1 MAYENTNGQR
11 RAKEE
16 RKEEVI
22 KAQTPGP
29 KTAEPFRQEASD
41 KKLKIQ
47 VRESTGNT
55 EGDVVIQ

>member
-1 MAYENTNGQR
+1 MAYENTYGQS

-29 KTAEPFRQEASD
+29 KTAQAFRQEASD
-41 KKLKIQ
+41 KKGKK
-47 VRESTGNT
+47 RGA
-55 EGDVVIQ
+55 